1 MQHYRHAIADTK
13 ENAVR
18 VLFFLNQH
26 AHHMYSPSDIAKT
39 SACQSTE
46 TFQEVVRH
54 KLRCLREEQF
64 KSAWDVT
71 DVRPL
76 QLSPL
81 RSIMINTYQTSLAP
95 PPVPPR
101 SRSQPVLI
109 PASLPSQ
116 GHNKVLVRFLVGVV
130 VLHLFLSLAGFFYLY
145 YHEHMVNHFFLIHFG
160 PIVKNWQ
167 LKQNQK

>member
-18 VLFFLNQH
+18 VFFFLNQH

-54 KLRCLREEQF
+54 KLRYLREEQF

-130 VLHLFLSLAGFFYLY
+130 ALHLLLSLAGFFYLY
-145 YHEHMVNHFFLIHFG
+145 YHEHMVNHFFSHSLWTHCI
-160 PIVKNWQ
+160 K
-167 LKQNQK
+167 LTA